1 LAPVK
6 KIPVQ
11 QILMLMLA
19 LIFGTYLRISLLV
32 LYPVFVV
39 FFFWIF
45 KWKLDRNALI
55 LFSVMVISWL
65 ISFRHGLFLK
75 YNLVSFYFFV
85 PFVLLLFAT
94 PAKTSSGANNLRML
108 MSALS
113 VVAIVSDVIGTLQYI
128 SFPNDDSFS
137 GIYGK
142 FTVSQNGLVI
152 LNSILFFYYFLQ
164 FQANNKRKT
173 LLLSMFFLFSLVM
186 GFYGAGLMVL
196 FCSLVL
202 TYFRVKASNIIL
214 TIFLVLVSGVLVV
227 VLMRLISPDT
237 LEYNINI
244 IKKFVYSGRG
254 IDVPRKLTIF
264 KNYAASYPSNPIDF
278 IFGSGP
284 GTFNS
289 RSAFMVGSPTY
300 FNINAIKSDVQPE
313 YFGRYAYTLWNDA
326 INTRFD
332 GFMSQPFSS
341 LLAFLGEYGLLFTA
355 ALFYVWLSGFKKYIV
370 LGNLYARERNVRTE
384 FRMYKFVTFFTI
396 LLICID
402 NFVEY
407 PEIIALL
414 LIIEKLCRQQLKEAF
429 DPRA

>member
-1 LAPVK
+1 
-6 KIPVQ
+6 
-11 QILMLMLA
+11 
-19 LIFGTYLRISLLV
+19 
-32 LYPVFVV
+32 
-39 FFFWIF
+39 
-45 KWKLDRNALI
+45 
-55 LFSVMVISWL
+55 
-65 ISFRHGLFLK
+65 
-75 YNLVSFYFFV
+75 
-85 PFVLLLFAT
+85 
-94 PAKTSSGANNLRML
+94 
-108 MSALS
+108 
-113 VVAIVSDVIGTLQYI
+113 
-128 SFPNDDSFS
+128 
-137 GIYGK
+137 
-142 FTVSQNGLVI
+142 
-152 LNSILFFYYFLQ
+152 
-164 FQANNKRKT
+164 
-173 LLLSMFFLFSLVM
+173 
-186 GFYGAGLMVL
+186 
-196 FCSLVL
+196 
-202 TYFRVKASNIIL
+202 
-214 TIFLVLVSGVLVV
+214 
-227 VLMRLISPDT
+227 MRLISPDT